1 MAAQQTVSQGIDCA
15 FSCGEVS
22 MTDAGLFFTPPEIL
36 EAISE
41 QIQPA
46 AGTAGLLLAAKG
58 LLNDP
63 SLVNPPFRL
72 ERQA

>member
-1 MAAQQTVSQGIDCA
+1 
-15 FSCGEVS
+15 
-22 MTDAGLFFTPPEIL
+22 MTDACLFFTPPEIL

-46 AGTAGLLLAAKG
+46 AGTAGMLLAAKG